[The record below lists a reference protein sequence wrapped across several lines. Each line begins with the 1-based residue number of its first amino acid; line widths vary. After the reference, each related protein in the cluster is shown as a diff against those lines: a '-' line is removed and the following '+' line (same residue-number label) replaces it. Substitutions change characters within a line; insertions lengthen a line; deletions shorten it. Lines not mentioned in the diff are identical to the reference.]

1 VKAQSQGARSSYSPW
16 NTHYVEMAL
25 KTALRRLCKWL
36 PQTVEMAR
44 AQELDERSLTL
55 SADMVA
61 DGGFP
66 TQAEDDD
73 VIEAEVVG

>member
-1 VKAQSQGARSSYSPW
+1 
-16 NTHYVEMAL
+16 MAL

-55 SADMVA
+55 SSEMIA

-66 TQAEDDD
+66 ARSDDD
-73 VIEAEVVG
+73 GVIDAEVVE